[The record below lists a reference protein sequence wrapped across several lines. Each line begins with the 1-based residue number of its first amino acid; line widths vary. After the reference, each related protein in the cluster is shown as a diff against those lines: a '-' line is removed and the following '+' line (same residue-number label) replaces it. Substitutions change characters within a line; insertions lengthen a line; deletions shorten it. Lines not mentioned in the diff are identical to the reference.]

1 MAPVPDQ
8 PEVFDRLD
16 AVTRH
21 LAYLDR
27 RFDDTNAR
35 LSQAHIGIAT
45 AVDEVGTHVD
55 TALERSSRSHAVA
68 LAWALAAQFLALLA
82 LVAAV
87 RAWP

>member
-35 LSQAHIGIAT
+35 LSQAHIGIVASI
-45 AVDEVGTHVD
+45 DEVGTHVD
-55 TALERSSRSHAVA
+55 TALERSSRSHAA
-68 LAWALAAQFLALLA
+68 TLAWALVGQFLALLA
-82 LVAAV
+82 LVAGIG
-87 RAWP
+87 AWP